1 MVKHSPIL
9 KVSNITIKIITVY
22 VIIQALSSCKK
33 ETLIA
38 IAGYDSI
45 IFDKTIKENQIFKKL
60 NDSLEFDF
68 DYRFLVIEPN
78 QKRSNN
84 LIIKTDLA
92 GIKNTYYEF
101 NSQSFFVNDS
111 NDRKTD
117 TLLIWISNFDGYS
130 GKGLYIKK
138 YQDQFNVEYSEPN
151 DVVIQNKKKDFIKII
166 ESKLMLNHK
175 CPKINDSIFGYVRLK
190 MIKNEETINAEG
202 FFRSKIK
209 ERQF

>member
-9 KVSNITIKIITVY
+9 KVSNITIKVISAYI
-22 VIIQALSSCKK
+22 IIQALSSCKK

-38 IAGYDSI
+38 GYDNI
-45 IFDKTIKENQIFKKL
+45 IFDKTINKNQIFRKL
-60 NDSLEFDF
+60 NGSLEFDF
-68 DYRFLVIEPN
+68 GYRFLVIEPN

-84 LIIKTDLA
+84 LIINTDLG
-92 GIKNTYYEF
+92 GIKNMYHEF
-101 NSQSFFVNDS
+101 NSQSFFINDF

-130 GKGLYIKK
+130 GKGLHIKK
-138 YQDQFNVEYSEPN
+138 YQDQFKVEYSEPS
-151 DVVIQNKKKDFIKII
+151 DVVIQNKKKDLIKII

-209 ERQF
+209 EIKF

>member
-9 KVSNITIKIITVY
+9 KIYNITIKIISVY
-22 VIIQALSSCKK
+22 VIIQALTSCKK
-33 ETLIA
+33 ETL

-45 IFDKTIKENQIFKKL
+45 IFDKTLKENQIFRKF

-68 DYRFLVIEPN
+68 GYRFLVIEHN

-84 LIIKTDLA
+84 LIINTDLG
-92 GIKNTYYEF
+92 GIKNIYYEF
-101 NSQSFFVNDS
+101 NSQSFFINDF

-130 GKGLYIKK
+130 GKGLHIKK
-138 YQDQFNVEYSEPN
+138 YQDQFKVEYSEPS
-151 DVVIQNKKKDFIKII
+151 DVVIQNKKKDFVKII
-166 ESKLMLNHK
+166 ESKLILNNK
-175 CPKINDSIFGYVRLK
+175 NPKINDSIFGYLKLK

-209 ERQF
+209 EIKF